1 MAKIRRVDFSP
12 DEWIAGTRE
21 LTLEERGAYWDVCAL
36 IYSRGGPIADD
47 EAWIAKALTCHV
59 RTWRAIRAQL
69 IAKGKLIARDG
80 MLSNGRSL
88 REIKRAEGRLKS
100 SRDAAEESAKT
111 RRERAEN
118 ADLSNDYNDI
128 PEAAASDFGG
138 AIQQRATI
146 KGSDRE
152 KLTGETSTA
161 PAGAGAGERGDSD
174 KDQAGSRKA
183 RTTARGTRLPDSWQP
198 GPELEQFARNLGLDP
213 DAVTPEF
220 VDHWRGV
227 AGQRGVKLDWPA
239 TYRNRCRFLAG
250 RTAVAGTKR
259 PQDIGRSGYGSKSRG
274 QAETDNGESTTTR
287 GVAAAF
293 ARRSVQPG

>member
-36 IYSRGGPIADD
+36 IYSRGEPIADD
-47 EAWIAKALTCHV
+47 DAWIAKALACNP
-59 RTWRAIRAQL
+59 RTWRAIKARL
-69 IAKGKLIARDG
+69 VAKGKLRIEADLIMNSRA
-80 MLSNGRSL
+80 L
-88 REIKRAEGRLKS
+88 REIESAEKRLNG
-100 SRDAAEESAKT
+100 SRTAAETSANA
-111 RRERAEN
+111 RRTRAEN
-118 ADLSNDYNDI
+118 ARLSSEYNDI
-128 PEAAASDFGG
+128 PEADADIYGR
-138 AIQQRATI
+138 AITNHQPI
-146 KGSDRE
+146 KDSDRE
-152 KLTGETSTA
+152 NLTVETSTA

-174 KDQAGSRKA
+174 KDQAGSRRA

-213 DAVTPEF
+213 EAVTPEF